1 VTGRLTTAT
10 ALGFREQARRPLLIV
25 LLVVLPFFFITRAI
39 AATEEVPRS
48 IGLPGGEHVM
58 TTMRDIHG
66 MLMAAITVAFLA
78 GLCGVFAMRSARE
91 ADRRLVVAGFTP
103 AEAVIPRIAVLAAAT
118 AIVLVVSVS
127 VTALSFTPESWLA
140 FGAGTLLV
148 GLTYACVGGIAG
160 ALFGQLGA
168 TYLILFAAL
177 LGMGIFQNPMFGD
190 GTPGGV
196 AVLFPEYGAARVI
209 AAGGFSAD
217 FHAWGELAL
226 TLAWLALLVAALS
239 LTLRRTVTTVG

>member
-78 GLCGVFAMRSARE
+78 GLCGVFAMRSAHGRSSAPE
-91 ADRRLVVAGFTP
+91 AGVHRKILSRLMVRDSPVVPNGPSTP
-103 AEAVIPRIAVLAAAT
+103 TPPMTRGTRISPV
-118 AIVLVVSVS
+118 
-127 VTALSFTPESWLA
+127 
-140 FGAGTLLV
+140 
-148 GLTYACVGGIAG
+148 
-160 ALFGQLGA
+160 
-168 TYLILFAAL
+168 
-177 LGMGIFQNPMFGD
+177 
-190 GTPGGV
+190 
-196 AVLFPEYGAARVI
+196 
-209 AAGGFSAD
+209 
-217 FHAWGELAL
+217 
-226 TLAWLALLVAALS
+226 
-239 LTLRRTVTTVG
+239 